1 MEENDKKLSENTAND
16 ENHSEKQSLG
26 DMFFGNNLDTFGE
39 NDKINRGYLKELYGE
54 DMGFFNREI
63 RMTRT
68 EYLTRYNQIQEVY
81 KRELSGTVK
90 SFIFLASVFLLTLL
104 LAKAFRLVA
113 GGGGGF
119 FFFRW
124 TLIISIPIFLFF
136 VVGLL
141 KRLKDAQ
148 KSMAHSLKMLEKR
161 KNDCMAEG
169 MYDAES

>member
-68 EYLTRYNQIQEVY
+68 EYTTRYNQIQEVY

-90 SFIFLASVFLLTLL
+90 SFIFLASVFLLTLM

-113 GGGGGF
+113 DEGEF
-119 FFFRW
+119 LILYRW

>member
-1 MEENDKKLSENTAND
+1 MEKNDKKLSENTAND

-68 EYLTRYNQIQEVY
+68 EYTTRYNQIQEVY

-113 GGGGGF
+113 DGGAF
-119 FFFRW
+119 LILYRW

>member
-1 MEENDKKLSENTAND
+1 MEENNKKLSENTTNG

-26 DMFFGNNLDTFGE
+26 DMFYSNNLDTFGE
-39 NDKINRGYLKELYGE
+39 NDKINREYLKEIYGE
-54 DMGFFNREI
+54 DMDFFNREI
-63 RMTRT
+63 RMTRS

-81 KRELSGTVK
+81 KRELLGTVK
-90 SFIFLASVFLLTLL
+90 SFIFLASIFLLALL
-104 LAKAFRLVA
+104 LAKAFQLVA
-113 GGGGGF
+113 DEGAVF
-119 FFFRW
+119 ILHRW

-136 VVGLL
+136 VVALL

-169 MYDAES
+169 TYDAES

>member
-1 MEENDKKLSENTAND
+1 MEENNKKLSENTTNG

-26 DMFFGNNLDTFGE
+26 DMFYSNNLDTFGE
-39 NDKINRGYLKELYGE
+39 NDKINREYLKELYGE
-54 DMGFFNREI
+54 DMDFFNKEI
-63 RMTRT
+63 RMTRSQ
-68 EYLTRYNQIQEVY
+68 YITRYNQIQDVY
-81 KRELSGTVK
+81 KEELSGTVK
-90 SFIFLASVFLLTLL
+90 SFVFLILVFLLALL
-104 LAKAFRLVA
+104 LANAFRLV
-113 GGGGGF
+113 GDEGVF
-119 FFFRW
+119 LIMYRW

-136 VVGLL
+136 VVTLL